1 MAHVQSSWLLQGN
14 QCVPQRWTFQR
25 RSEPWGQIFEEL
37 WLRLGKTSHTSIRAH
52 SPSHSQLKQA
62 PYLAAASLWLHLPH
76 YPPKKPLVSTLSCLK
91 THLQRGGFEWAAHHD
106 KKPSSNEKR
115 NSRGV
120 NKWICTDAF
129 KVRQL
134 KIDCTYG
141 CCKTFPLTVGLQWAY
156 CEWLPLIQ
164 LVKHQLPLRLIHPTC
179 LKSHVGQTW
188 WKNTVFSLLAARCS
202 LGGMR
207 FSSGHKAAVK
217 EKS

>member
-1 MAHVQSSWLLQGN
+1 MNISAQIWTVRTDFWRAVAETGKNITYFYQSSESI
-14 QCVPQRWTFQR
+14 TFTTQT
-25 RSEPWGQIFEEL
+25 G
-37 WLRLGKTSHTSIRAH
+37 SIPG
-52 SPSHSQLKQA
+52 SCIPV
-62 PYLAAASLWLHLPH
+62 AASTTL
-76 YPPKKPLVSTLSCLK
+76 PPKKNPSVSTLSCLK

-134 KIDCTYG
+134 KIDCTSG
-141 CCKTFPLTVGLQWAY
+141 CCKTFPLTGGLQWAY
-156 CEWLPLIQ
+156 CERLPLIQ

-179 LKSHVGQTW
+179 LKSHVGQSW
-188 WKNTVFSLLAARCS
+188 WKNTVFSLLAACCS